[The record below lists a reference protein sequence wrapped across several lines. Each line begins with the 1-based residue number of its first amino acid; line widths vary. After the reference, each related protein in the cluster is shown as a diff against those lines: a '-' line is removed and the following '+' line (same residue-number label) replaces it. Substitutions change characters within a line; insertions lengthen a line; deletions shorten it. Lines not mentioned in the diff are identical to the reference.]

1 MLKTI
6 LCLNFWFSSSFAYE
20 NIALNKL
27 AWQQHPY
34 PYQPWG
40 PDRAVDGRYTNLS
53 AAGGQCVISDNN
65 EKTAEWRVYLGRLLS
80 IHHIVIQYR
89 TENVA
94 WDSAHPY
101 TSRFLGY
108 SVYISNTTN
117 KEDGVL
123 CFKDTSYTKATV
135 PNPTNITCITH
146 GRYVIYYNNRTH
158 PPYPDGYSMYAYNDL
173 CEVEVYGCPAPGY
186 YGEVCSLPCPQN
198 CQEGHCNIVDGNCL
212 GCVDGYRGTRCNER
226 K

>member
-1 MLKTI
+1 MTSRTRKDSFLKYASYVF
-6 LCLNFWFSSSFAYE
+6 LNSSE

-65 EKTAEWRVYLGRLLS
+65 EKTAEWRVDLGRLLS

-94 WDSAHPY
+94 WGKKSLKNKLMH
-101 TSRFLGY
+101 L
-108 SVYISNTTN
+108 IS
-117 KEDGVL
+117 
-123 CFKDTSYTKATV
+123 
-135 PNPTNITCITH
+135 
-146 GRYVIYYNNRTH
+146 IY
-158 PPYPDGYSMYAYNDL
+158 A
-173 CEVEVYGCPAPGY
+173 
-186 YGEVCSLPCPQN
+186 
-198 CQEGHCNIVDGNCL
+198 
-212 GCVDGYRGTRCNER
+212 
-226 K
+226 